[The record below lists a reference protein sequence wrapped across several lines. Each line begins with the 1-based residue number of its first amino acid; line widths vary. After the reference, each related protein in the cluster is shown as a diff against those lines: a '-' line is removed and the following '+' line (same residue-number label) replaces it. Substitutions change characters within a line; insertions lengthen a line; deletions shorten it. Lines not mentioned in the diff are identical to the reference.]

1 MLTDNFWWP
10 LVFPIDTNHISQE
23 TGGDGEQQQVL
34 SAPEAVEAEGQR
46 VHDGEEFLQPLM
58 TEQPT
63 CREYHLKRVTVANCV
78 TKKGGSLVEG
88 FGWPGFLRKSS
99 LPVAQAADP
108 PLLTEPPA
116 AELGPAAATL
126 VQQTFVQFLQQQ
138 RFVQQQRAPRIGK
151 QHQLSWDEVARTK
164 FQDKYQTNWGGNP
177 REKKSERNPKKNCTA
192 ACSAHWQAEPAG
204 LRLCGQPLCKHL

>member
-63 CREYHLKRVTVANCV
+63 CREYHLKRVTVTNCF
-78 TKKGGSLVEG
+78 TEMGGSLVEG
-88 FGWPGFLRKSS
+88 FGWSGIWERARYLLLKRPTPHYWLSRLLLNWDRQPRLLYSRLLYNLYSS
-99 LPVAQAADP
+99 SDLYSSSV
-108 PLLTEPPA
+108 
-116 AELGPAAATL
+116 
-126 VQQTFVQFLQQQ
+126 
-138 RFVQQQRAPRIGK
+138 RRA
-151 QHQLSWDEVARTK
+151 LASSTSWDEVARTK
-164 FQDKYQTNWGGNP
+164 FQDKYDTNWGGNP

-204 LRLCGQPLCKHL
+204 LRLRGQPLCKHL